1 MGDVDSAILGGM
13 LKPHPVSCQ
22 WTPTIFLMLGNGSVW
37 QREEW
42 GMSGISRIKFTGF
55 IVMAEIICQPS
66 DTERS
71 RDTIHFQHTCPLFPK
86 SSGLKCLLKPSYSSA
101 YLASGILGSGRKRI
115 TLWEI

>member
-13 LKPHPVSCQ
+13 LKPHPVSYQ
-22 WTPTIFLMLGNGSVW
+22 WRPTIFLILGNGSAW

-42 GMSGISRIKFTGF
+42 RMSGISRIKFTGF

-71 RDTIHFQHTCPLFPK
+71 RDIIHFQHICPLFPK
-86 SSGLKCLLKPSYSSA
+86 SSGLKCSLKPSYSSI
-101 YLASGILGSGRKRI
+101 YLATGISYSGRKRI
-115 TLWEI
+115 TLWET